1 MPKMQ
6 KIKLLILVL
15 LFSLFN
21 QKAFAKWRFSCDGLN
36 TQNLVINV
44 TEESLV
50 IDDGKFNFKMKIKY
64 IGSEEVEAQD
74 TKYKNFFSSDIKS
87 NIVFKMNL
95 NTGAGNIE
103 FFSDW
108 KNGVANKY
116 QVLKYINCKNF

>member
-1 MPKMQ
+1 MQ

-87 NIVFKMNL
+87 NTVFKMNL
-95 NTGAGNIE
+95 NTGVGNIE
-103 FFSDW
+103 FF
-108 KNGVANKY
+108 
-116 QVLKYINCKNF
+116 